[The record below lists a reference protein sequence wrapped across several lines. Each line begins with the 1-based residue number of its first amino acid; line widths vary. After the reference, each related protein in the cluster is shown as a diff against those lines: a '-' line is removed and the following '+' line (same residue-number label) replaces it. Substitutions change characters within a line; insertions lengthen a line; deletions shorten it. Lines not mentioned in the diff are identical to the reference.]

1 MLALPTSH
9 LFLEAVLLGVFVRRR
24 SPRPHP
30 GRKVGKKKGRE
41 MIMSHATYSPLL
53 HPRKTVSMVKAAY
66 ALHFDASLLQRQ
78 SRWRVVKRKDTRT
91 ISTFFVHSLLSH
103 VPLYHN
109 LWSTVDTAPSTSAL
123 VVGFRAGRG
132 CGRM

>member
-30 GRKVGKKKGRE
+30 EGRCKKERKE

-78 SRWRVVKRKDTRT
+78 SRWRVVKRKDY
-91 ISTFFVHSLLSH
+91 SDV
-103 VPLYHN
+103 
-109 LWSTVDTAPSTSAL
+109 
-123 VVGFRAGRG
+123 
-132 CGRM
+132 